1 MLTVGKL
8 REFGAD
14 VNTGLSRCANNEG
27 LYIRLVGITVKEIS
41 SGTLGKAIEEGD
53 FDKAFEIAH
62 KLKGGVTNL
71 ALTPISGPLCEL
83 NELLRNK
90 TPGDYKTLYSEIIS
104 KTNELAAL

>member
-14 VNTGLSRCANNEG
+14 VDTGLSRCANNEV
-27 LYIRLVGITVKEIS
+27 LYIRLVGMTVQEIS

-53 FDKAFEIAH
+53 LDKAFEIAH

-71 ALTPISGPLCEL
+71 ALTPIAGPLCEL
-83 NELLRNK
+83 TELFRNK
-90 TPGDYKTLYSEIIS
+90 APGDYNALYAEIIG